1 MNAWTCR
8 ICSKPGQPAFR
19 LAHSCGP
26 CWAAWE
32 ARLDAVPNEISPV
45 GPSPTSHPPAAEP
58 RDMDCPGVPAQ
69 FPHRPLSRPE
79 FLTSVAAELVRL
91 REVYP

>member
-8 ICSKPGQPAFR
+8 VCGQPGQPAFR

-32 ARLDAVPNEISPV
+32 ARIDATLSPV

-58 RDMDCPGVPAQ
+58 RDKDCPGVPAL